1 MVEFTERED
10 RVSLELSEEIIQ
22 SMEPGA
28 VFRDYVILSPS
39 LVEAFGLF
47 PLIREGV
54 IIKDRAFVILRIA
67 GSARLTFTKLRLVW

>member
-28 VFRDYVILSPS
+28 VFRDYVIFPS
-39 LVEAFGLF
+39 LLEAFFFCSCYYNGVLKDGAFLF
-47 PLIREGV
+47 
-54 IIKDRAFVILRIA
+54 RIA
-67 GSARLTFTKLRLVW
+67 GSAQLTFTKLRLVW